1 MSDPATADAPPAHA
15 DLSAA
20 DLRDWIVDY
29 VTTEANDPDSHR
41 GRGGWVDK
49 DSVKWAAATAFGV
62 TAGRGGRGYGHTDR
76 DRLDGRVDRAVKR
89 LADDEVLVASTKA
102 NPPPGLPDGPVD
114 VDTGRKRYVN
124 GTLLTTPEVL
134 ADAIAAKR
142 AADRRDR
149 AAADRATT
157 LAQTVADALGID
169 TPPRATAQRDGT
181 VRLELTTAQID
192 AILGEG

>member
-1 MSDPATADAPPAHA
+1 MDSWLT
-15 DLSAA
+15 LRVAA
-20 DLRDWIVDY
+20 
-29 VTTEANDPDSHR
+29 
-41 GRGGWVDK
+41 
-49 DSVKWAAATAFGV
+49 
-62 TAGRGGRGYGHTDR
+62 
-76 DRLDGRVDRAVKR
+76 
-89 LADDEVLVASTKA
+89 TKA

-124 GTLLTTPEVL
+124 GTLLTTPELL

-149 AAADRATT
+149 AAVDRATT

-169 TPPRATAQRDGT
+169 TPPRATATRDGN